1 MIPSRANL
9 GVLAGIAFAA
19 FALPISLE
27 AQAVPADT
35 VPRPRVGLALSGGAA
50 RGFAHAGVI
59 EVLEGAGVPVD
70 AIAGTSMGS
79 VIGGL
84 YASGF
89 STSQLRAVTA
99 QVDWDRMFSDEPD
112 RRNLPMERKTEAGRT
127 LVTLPVR
134 EGLPRLP
141 SSILTGQRIS
151 QLLAGLTWH
160 VHPIDDFRDLPI
172 PFVALAT
179 DVETGE
185 AVVLDHG
192 FLADAIRAS
201 LAIPSLFAPV
211 QIDGRFLIDGGI
223 ARNLP
228 SPDAADLGADIVI
241 CSDVTEPL
249 APADSLVSLL
259 DILNQTI
266 SFRMVERRNRDA
278 ERCDILIQPDIE
290 GIASADFGRAEA
302 IVERG
307 RAAARAALDSLRAL
321 GITGRAEPS
330 GRATR
335 KPVSDR
341 VHVQA
346 VRVSGL
352 RRTPEGTLR
361 GSLELRT
368 PAVLSVRDVN
378 EAVTRVYDTGLFQ
391 RVSYRLDPVPA
402 ADPSGASPD
411 SAARVLV
418 VDVEDE
424 GQDWVGASYRY
435 EGRYKA
441 SILATAALRNLLL
454 NGTTLLA
461 DLRLGEQT
469 RVAAEFQ
476 RRSGWDLAPLVL
488 LRGEW
493 KRSPFDLY
501 EDGRRVSDPRV
512 RVGLVEAF
520 AGAGVGYAAIVG
532 AAIKFEGTEADP
544 ADLVQDWAG
553 GRQEYAT
560 LSGIARLD
568 TRDRLTFPRRGVA
581 VLGKTEWAEGTLW
594 GGDEFSHHVLD
605 LDASIPVSRVVS
617 VRVRA
622 TAGTA
627 DGPDL
632 PPAYLFFVG
641 GSNDFYMYPDRH
653 FSFAGLRVEER
664 RGQHLQAAL
673 LGAQW
678 EFLPDLF
685 ALGQLNAAA
694 LPEEWRIDAEDWFS
708 GFGLGAGLRSR
719 FGSVRLMVTGGE
731 VSGGV
736 RFEIDVGFAF

>member
-424 GQDWVGASYRY
+424 GRDWVGASYRY

-520 AGAGVGYAAIVG
+520 AGAGRSTPPCPASRGWIRAIASRFRAVAWPSWARRSGPRERCG
-532 AAIKFEGTEADP
+532 AATSSRTTCWIWMRRFPSRGSCPCAC
-544 ADLVQDWAG
+544 G
-553 GRQEYAT
+553 
-560 LSGIARLD
+560 
-568 TRDRLTFPRRGVA
+568 PRRARPTAPIFRRPTCSSSAARTTSTCTPTATSASPGCGSRSV
-581 VLGKTEWAEGTLW
+581 
-594 GGDEFSHHVLD
+594 GDSTCRRRCSERSGSFCRTC
-605 LDASIPVSRVVS
+605 SRWDS
-617 VRVRA
+617 
-622 TAGTA
+622 
-627 DGPDL
+627 
-632 PPAYLFFVG
+632 
-641 GSNDFYMYPDRH
+641 
-653 FSFAGLRVEER
+653 
-664 RGQHLQAAL
+664 
-673 LGAQW
+673 
-678 EFLPDLF
+678 
-685 ALGQLNAAA
+685 
-694 LPEEWRIDAEDWFS
+694 
-708 GFGLGAGLRSR
+708 
-719 FGSVRLMVTGGE
+719 
-731 VSGGV
+731 
-736 RFEIDVGFAF
+736 